1 MDLKAIPCGS
11 TEMEQERNRRVTAAG
26 RIGCSVVD
34 RANRRS
40 VAGRI
45 VRGTKGGV
53 FQTGLLAR
61 WIRRMR
67 VAELLTSQTIGI
79 DRTGIRAIPG
89 RIRLGTY
96 RLTNSITGVV

>member
-53 FQTGLLAR
+53 FQTGLLAS

-67 VAELLTSQTIGI
+67 MTVFLTSQTGGI
-79 DRTGIRAIPG
+79 DTTGILAISG
-89 RIRLGTY
+89 RSRLSTY
-96 RLTNSITGVV
+96 RLTNRVAG